1 MVQRFWLAGNK
12 TAFLRAQELAA
23 GIDNAAERFTILYGL
38 WVGYLSRGEFAVGRE
53 TAEAFR
59 REAQAAARIVETV
72 VAGRILGLTCLWQG
86 DFTQSQVNLV
96 QALQLYDPELDRE
109 AKFRFGMDSGAC
121 STAYLAHTNWQFG
134 EVGRARALIDEAVAR
149 AAESGHAPTA
159 AQVYQFKAL
168 LEVFRGDANGTLHAA
183 ETVVGLGREHGP
195 AIALGWGTPCL
206 RWAQARL
213 GDRDTGVTELTKALA
228 TYADQ
233 YKLFVPLFQGLLAE
247 MQAGQDAEE
256 ALARIDKAL
265 ALASQTGEHWTD
277 ALLHRIRGEI
287 LLKRDSANTVP
298 AEEAFLTAIAVA
310 KQQKAKSFELRAAM
324 SLARLWRDQG
334 KLQQAREL
342 LAPVYG
348 WFTEGFDTRDLL
360 EAKALLQELAA

>member
-96 QALQLYDPELDRE
+96 QALQLYDSELDRE

-149 AAESGHAPTA
+149 AAETGHAPTA

-183 ETVVGLGREHGP
+183 ETVVGLGREHGL

-213 GDRDTGVTELTKALA
+213 GDRDAGVTELTKALA

-256 ALARIDKAL
+256 ALAEIDKAL
-265 ALASQTGEHWTD
+265 VLAGQTGEHWTD

-287 LLKRDSANTVP
+287 LLKV
-298 AEEAFLTAIAVA
+298 EG
-310 KQQKAKSFELRAAM
+310 AA
-324 SLARLWRDQG
+324 A
-334 KLQQAREL
+334 
-342 LAPVYG
+342 
-348 WFTEGFDTRDLL
+348 
-360 EAKALLQELAA
+360 

>member
-1 MVQRFWLAGNK
+1 MPMSDSQIF
-12 TAFLRAQELAA
+12 
-23 GIDNAAERFTILYGL
+23 YGL
-38 WVGYLSRGEFAVGRE
+38 WVGNMSRGEFALGRE

-59 REAQAAARIVETV
+59 REAENAARMTEAAV
-72 VAGRILGLTCLWQG
+72 GRRILGLNCLWQG
-86 DFTQSQVNLV
+86 DFTQSQANLV
-96 QALQLYDPELDRE
+96 QALRMYDPQRDRE

-121 STAYLAHTNWQFG
+121 ATAYLAHTSWQFG
-134 EVGRARALIDEAVAR
+134 EIERARELIDEAVAR
-149 AAESGHAPTA
+149 AVESGHAPTV

-168 LEVFRGDANGTLHAA
+168 LGVFRGDANAALHAG
-183 ETVVGLGREHGP
+183 ETVIGLGRDHGL

-228 TYADQ
+228 TYTDQ

-247 MQAGQDAEE
+247 LQAGQDAEE
-256 ALARIDKAL
+256 ALTRIDKAL

-277 ALLHRIRGEI
+277 ALLHSIRGEI

-310 KQQKAKSFELRAAM
+310 KQQKAKSFELRARNEPRAP
-324 SLARLWRDQG
+324 LARPG
-334 KLQQAREL
+334 
-342 LAPVYG
+342 
-348 WFTEGFDTRDLL
+348 
-360 EAKALLQELAA
+360 